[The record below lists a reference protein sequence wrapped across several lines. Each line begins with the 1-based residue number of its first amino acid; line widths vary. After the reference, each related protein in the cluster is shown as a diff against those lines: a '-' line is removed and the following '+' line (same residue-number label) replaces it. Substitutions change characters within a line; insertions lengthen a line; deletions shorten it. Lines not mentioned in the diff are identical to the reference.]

1 MQTPIN
7 ALGKPQQQV
16 ATPHGSI
23 LAAATSGNNSHGL
36 NWNGGRKYN
45 VVNRIGSG
53 AFALVYKLSSK
64 RDGEPYAVKEISKDR
79 FMKDGHLGIKFHNEL
94 NLIKS
99 LDHVCNSYVC
109 KFKSHID

>member
-7 ALGKPQQQV
+7 ALGNHQQQV
-16 ATPHGSI
+16 TTPHGSI
-23 LAAATSGNNSHGL
+23 LAAATSGNNNHGL

-45 VVNRIGSG
+45 VINRIGSG

-99 LDHVCNSYVC
+99 LNHVCNSKVC
-109 KFKSHID
+109 NPKVI